1 VIGRPAKDWLA
12 PDIARVLAMMRAI
25 ADGMA
30 SADDSF
36 PPLAA
41 LAVGEPPAKDKL
53 DEFAKPSDAKP
64 SGAKTAKTSDSGAGA
79 AATDDAAGG
88 DSPPPGSPPA
98 EKLL

>member
-1 VIGRPAKDWLA
+1 
-12 PDIARVLAMMRAI
+12 LAMMRAV

-36 PPLAA
+36 PPIAA
-41 LAVGEPPAKDKL
+41 PVVGEPPKAKL

-64 SGAKTAKTSDSGAGA
+64 SRTSDSGASA
-79 AATDDAAGG
+79 AASDEAAGG

>member
-1 VIGRPAKDWLA
+1 MKDWLA
-12 PDIARVLAMMRAI
+12 PDIARVLAMMRAV

-41 LAVGEPPAKDKL
+41 PVVGEPPKAKL
-53 DEFAKPSDAKP
+53 DEFAKTTKTSDAT
-64 SGAKTAKTSDSGAGA
+64 AAKTSHSGAGA
-79 AATDDAAGG
+79 AASDEAAGG
-88 DSPPPGSPPA
+88 ELNPQSSPPA